1 MTCPRGWQ
9 SWREY
14 ATWAAMKHVVPHGL
28 GLETA
33 RKVADAAFNAYKD
46 RFPQYQPRAR
56 WVNDNRAEITFNV
69 KGLSLKGELE
79 VSSDDIE
86 MDLDVPF
93 VLRPFKGKAISVI
106 EGEIKKWIAK
116 ARAGEI

>member
-1 MTCPRGWQ
+1 
-9 SWREY
+9 
-14 ATWAAMKHVVPHGL
+14 MKHVVPHGL
-28 GLETA
+28 GLDKA
-33 RKVADAAFNAYKD
+33 RKVADAAFAAYQA
-46 RFPQYQPRAR
+46 RFPQYEPRAT
-56 WVNDNRAEITFNV
+56 WVQDNRAEITFNV

-79 VSSDDIE
+79 VGSNDIE

-106 EGEIKKWIAK
+106 ETEIKKWVEK